1 MPKNDL
7 LILHSSA
14 SPAEKDESVSRGYL
28 SELQNITLRLKEAEQ
43 RLMLAIE
50 TPPPSRLSDDG
61 ADISV
66 QIAEQEV
73 SLSPT
78 FWSEQL
84 ITPFLCNYFYFPF
97 MIYIKG

>member
-1 MPKNDL
+1 MPKNNL
-7 LILHSSA
+7 LIFHSSA
-14 SPAEKDESVSRGYL
+14 SPAEKDESVSRAYL

-43 RLMLAIE
+43 RLMMAIE
-50 TPPPSRLSDDG
+50 TPPPSRLSDDS

-84 ITPFLCNYFYFPF
+84 VTPFYVITFIFHYDVR
-97 MIYIKG
+97 